1 MKVENLTSRGKGAQ
15 KLDEIVKEVVVEEQ
29 QRRYEGHG
37 YSYER
42 MRAKTTPTDGQ
53 SMSDYGTLKAKPGD
67 QMRLNMAL
75 QSSRSKQ
82 KVVSQK
88 GTLFTPPA
96 KKGVDTGH
104 VGPYLLSGSNRS
116 SVDNSIGQQRG
127 QQETTVD
134 VGDEF
139 VLAQEF
145 YDSPLENQKNYDVT
159 LRIGEEKKKY

>member
-1 MKVENLTSRGKGAQ
+1 MKVENLTSRGKGTQ
-15 KLDEIVKEVVVEEQ
+15 QLDHIVKEIMIEEQ
-29 QRRYEGHG
+29 TKKDEGTG

-42 MRAKTTPTDGQ
+42 MRSKTTPTDGQ

-82 KVVSQK
+82 KGTSK
-88 GTLFTPPA
+88 NGTLFTPPA

-104 VGPYLLSGSNRS
+104 VGPYLLSGSNRN
-116 SVDNSIGQQRG
+116 SVAL
-127 QQETTVD
+127 QETTVD

>member
-15 KLDEIVKEVVVEEQ
+15 QLNHIVKEVLIEEQ
-29 QRRYEGHG
+29 NRKTESTG

-42 MRAKTTPTDGQ
+42 MRSKTTPTDGQ

-82 KVVSQK
+82 KGTPQK
-88 GTLFTPPA
+88 GNLFTPPP

-116 SVDNSIGQQRG
+116 SVAL
-127 QQETTVD
+127 QETTVD

>member
-1 MKVENLTSRGKGAQ
+1 MKVENLTSRGKGEQ
-15 KLDEIVKEVVVEEQ
+15 KLDHIVKDVLLEE
-29 QRRYEGHG
+29 RNKMSGANG

-42 MRAKTTPTDGQ
+42 MRSKTTPTDGQ

-67 QMRLNMAL
+67 QVRINMAL

-82 KVVSQK
+82 KGGSQK
-88 GTLFTPPA
+88 GTLFTPPT
-96 KKGVDTGH
+96 KKGIDHGH

-116 SVDNSIGQQRG
+116 SAAL
-127 QQETTVD
+127 QETTLD

-159 LRIGEEKKKY
+159 LRIGDEKKKY